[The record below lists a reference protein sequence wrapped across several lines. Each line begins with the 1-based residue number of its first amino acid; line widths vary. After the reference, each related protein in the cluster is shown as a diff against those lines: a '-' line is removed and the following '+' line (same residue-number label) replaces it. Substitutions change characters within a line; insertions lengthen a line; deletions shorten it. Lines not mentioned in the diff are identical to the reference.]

1 MDTKEKLIIFLS
13 VGFEIHCCHP
23 ENRGSCFDM
32 SENRKVEILDVLA
45 SDLSAETLAEKLR
58 DIWKL
63 IDYDNH
69 LD

>member
-13 VGFEIHCCHP
+13 VGFEIHFCYP
-23 ENRGSCFDM
+23 KNRGCCLDI
-32 SENRKVEILDVLA
+32 SEDRKVEIIDVLA
-45 SDLSAETLAEKLR
+45 SDLSAETLTEKLR